1 MGLGADALRIRES
14 ERPITKVINML
25 KEMTKQLVA
34 EGEEDQRIFDQLDCW
49 CKTQDK
55 EKTAAIAE
63 NESTIKEKTALIAEL
78 SGKVAKHTSEIEHLE
93 KDLQEETN
101 SLAQAQELRDKQLA
115 EFNGSEKD
123 MLQSIQALQAAIT
136 ILSKNH
142 TPQVLLQAQSEI
154 KTVLTLRKNYVAPD
168 TLQALQ
174 AFIQQPANF
183 KSYQSQSG
191 AIFGILNQM
200 LDSFSA
206 NLSSAQ
212 KDELEN
218 SKNFEE
224 LKAAKTNE
232 IEKLSVSLRDHKKN
246 LAAASEDRVNAKTE
260 LKDTRASLSENE
272 KFMID
277 MKEKCQSTDQEFEAR
292 KKTREEEIGAVNAAL
307 EVLTAEGND
316 AVFAGSNKA

>member
-55 EKTAAIAE
+55 EKTA
-63 NESTIKEKTALIAEL
+63 TIKEKTALIAEL

-136 ILSKNH
+136 ILS
-142 TPQVLLQAQSEI
+142 
-154 KTVLTLRKNYVAPD
+154 
-168 TLQALQ
+168 
-174 AFIQQPANF
+174 
-183 KSYQSQSG
+183 
-191 AIFGILNQM
+191 
-200 LDSFSA
+200 
-206 NLSSAQ
+206 
-212 KDELEN
+212 
-218 SKNFEE
+218 
-224 LKAAKTNE
+224 
-232 IEKLSVSLRDHKKN
+232 
-246 LAAASEDRVNAKTE
+246 
-260 LKDTRASLSENE
+260 
-272 KFMID
+272 
-277 MKEKCQSTDQEFEAR
+277 
-292 KKTREEEIGAVNAAL
+292 
-307 EVLTAEGND
+307 
-316 AVFAGSNKA
+316 